1 MSSIFSSVYILSLF
15 IRVGSVAELLDAEEM
30 CGGATDDYYFST
42 QSINLTYTV
51 VFVVVMAVVLLM
63 VVMMVTIIIIILA

>member
-1 MSSIFSSVYILSLF
+1 MFILSLF

-51 VFVVVMAVVLLM
+51 VFVVVMAVV
-63 VVMMVTIIIIILA
+63 MMVTIIIIILA

>member
-1 MSSIFSSVYILSLF
+1 MYILSLF

>member
-1 MSSIFSSVYILSLF
+1 MYILSLF

-63 VVMMVTIIIIILA
+63 VTIIIIILA